1 MTIRAGCSVNP
12 AHPTKLAKIPLKGGV
27 YVNIKKDFTKKF
39 KRSYALIV
47 ILFTIIVISLLGAR
61 RVFLNFVDKTRIV
74 VENTRVREFNS
85 ILRNAQYIADYELNS
100 SIQKINSDVEK
111 EADLSRLKIALTLNT
126 NYDVFDYILRKN
138 LQTNIFVANGF
149 VDPNRNNIFVLVNGY
164 LVASYNQD
172 DTYLKDPI
180 KTGSKIKVKEII
192 TNDFYNKELSIR
204 ALHQLEIQDKGL
216 IIWQARKPSD
226 ADDDYKPTPRID
238 LKKLDD
244 ILRRGTKEEL
254 ASYEILVPKYIT
266 ETGNIFGE
274 YDVAGSPKGVNNKII
289 IVQKINMVDWIEYL
303 YPDFFD
309 MDETDTIAYNYNQV
323 MNIINIFLIMAC
335 ISMFGYGLWFAV
347 SYNHAREKYLEEDAD
362 ESESKDPI
370 GKNK

>member
-1 MTIRAGCSVNP
+1 M
-12 AHPTKLAKIPLKGGV
+12 
-27 YVNIKKDFTKKF
+27 
-39 KRSYALIV
+39 LIV
-47 ILFTIIVISLLGAR
+47 ILFAIIVVSLLGAR
-61 RVFLNFVDKTRIV
+61 RVFLNFIDKTRIV
-74 VENTRVREFNS
+74 VENAKVREFNS

-100 SIQKINSDVEK
+100 SIQKINTDVEK
-111 EADLSRLKIALTLNT
+111 EADLTRLKISLTLNT
-126 NYDVFDYILRKN
+126 NYDVFDYILRKE
-138 LQTNIFVANGF
+138 LRTNIFSANGY

-180 KTGSKIKVKEII
+180 RTGSKIKMKDII
-192 TNDFYNKELSIR
+192 TNDFYNKELSLR

-226 ADDDYKPTPRID
+226 ADDDYKTTSRID
-238 LKKLDD
+238 LKKLDH
-244 ILRRGTKEEL
+244 ILTYGTKEEL
-254 ASYEILVPKYIT
+254 ESYEVLVPKYIT

-274 YDVAGSPKGVNNKII
+274 YDIAGSPKSVNNKII
-289 IVQKINMVDWIEYL
+289 IVQKINIVDWIEYL

-323 MNIINIFLIMAC
+323 MNLINIFLIMAC

-347 SYNHAREKYLEEDAD
+347 SYNNAREKYLEEDANTP
-362 ESESKDPI
+362 ESNNPVE
-370 GKNK
+370 NK